1 MLDTDTR
8 STLSRHLARALAH
21 HDVRRP
27 THAKLHAIA
36 LVRDLL
42 QLGILTGPDLVR
54 AASLAGI
61 NLANNGSN
69 A

>member
-1 MLDTDTR
+1 MNTDTR
-8 STLSRHLARALAH
+8 SILSRHLARALAH

-27 THAKLHAIA
+27 THAKLHGVA
-36 LVRDLL
+36 LIRDLL
-42 QLGILTGPDLVR
+42 QLGIVSGPDLVR

-61 NLANNGSN
+61 VLTATPE